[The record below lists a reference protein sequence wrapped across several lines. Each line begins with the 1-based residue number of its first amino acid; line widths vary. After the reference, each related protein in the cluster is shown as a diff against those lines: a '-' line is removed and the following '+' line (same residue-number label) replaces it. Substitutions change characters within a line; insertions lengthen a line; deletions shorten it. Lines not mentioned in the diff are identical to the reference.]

1 MVIVYI
7 LLNKDVIMAT
17 KKTKRI
23 AVLDRGLCSPKACGF
38 YLCQKVCPINRS
50 GEECIT
56 VLDIDKKPAI
66 DENLCIACQIC
77 VKKCPKNAI
86 AIVNLPDQLKETP
99 IHRYGRNMFTL
110 FKLPVPKRNAVVALV
125 GPNGVGKS
133 TVINI
138 LSGGLK
144 PNTGVFGEDV
154 PWQNIINK
162 FKGTEL
168 QEYLERLSSKK
179 IKTAYKPQKV
189 DMIPKVWKGS
199 VKKLLERAG
208 DKKKLSEIMK
218 RLNAESILNKDV
230 DKLSGGE
237 LQLLSIIATI
247 SKEADFYFFDEPS
260 SYLDAYER
268 LLVAKE
274 IRLLSEKAFVMVVEH
289 DLAVADY
296 MADYTHILYGNPGV
310 FGVVS
315 NPYGVRVGINTYLEG
330 YIREENMRF
339 RKEPIV
345 FSRKAKGFE
354 KTELFL
360 QFPSFEKK
368 FKDFSL
374 KTNQG
379 NLYNG
384 EVIGI
389 VGPNAIG
396 KTTFIKMLA
405 GELKPD
411 KGSAP
416 EKLKISYKPQR
427 ILLSKDEEKIAV
439 QDFIHSKDIKMS
451 QENKKLF
458 FDLGVE
464 KLMERNVKSLSGGE
478 LQSVFI
484 GCALGQEAN
493 LLLLDEP
500 SAFLDVEQRLNVA
513 KILRAYAES
522 KDMPCFVVDHDLQFI
537 DAVSD
542 RLIVFE
548 GQRGVRG
555 IGNEPSKLAEGMNK
569 LLKDLGVTYRRDPS
583 TGRPRANKPDSQKD
597 IEQKKKGQ
605 YFYVE

>member
-1 MVIVYI
+1 
-7 LLNKDVIMAT
+7 MAS

-23 AVLDRGLCSPKACGF
+23 AVLDRDLCSPKACGF
-38 YLCQKVCPINRS
+38 FLCQKVCPINRS
-50 GEECIT
+50 GEECVT
-56 VLDIDKKPAI
+56 VLEADNKPII
-66 DENLCIACQIC
+66 DESLCIACQIC

-86 AIVNLPDQLKETP
+86 SVINLPEQLKETP
-99 IHRYGRNMFTL
+99 IHRYGKNMFTL
-110 FKLPVPKRNAVVALV
+110 YKLPVPKHNAVVALV

-138 LSGGLK
+138 LSGDLR
-144 PNTGVFGEDV
+144 PNTGIFGKDV
-154 PWQNIINK
+154 PWQDIIDK

-168 QEYLERLSSKK
+168 QEYLERLSKK
-179 IKTAYKPQKV
+179 NIKAAYKPQKI
-189 DMIPKVWKGS
+189 DMIPKMWKGS
-199 VKKLLERAG
+199 VKKLLEKGG
-208 DKKKLSEIMK
+208 DNKKMSGVVK
-218 RLNAESILNKDV
+218 RLNAESILNKDI

-247 SKEADFYFFDEPS
+247 SKESDFYFFDEPS

-274 IRLLSEKAFVMVVEH
+274 IRLLSKKAFVMVVEH

-330 YIREENMRF
+330 FIREENMRF

-345 FSRKAKGFE
+345 FAHKAKSFE
-354 KTELFL
+354 KTKLFL
-360 QFPSFEKK
+360 QFTEFEKK

-374 KTNQG
+374 KTNSG
-379 NLYNG
+379 NLYKG
-384 EVIGI
+384 EVVGI
-389 VGPNAIG
+389 VGPNGIG

-405 GELKPD
+405 GELKSD
-411 KGSAP
+411 KGKAL
-416 EKLKISYKPQR
+416 EKIRISYKPQR
-427 ILLSKDEEKIAV
+427 IILSKEEEGMSVQEFIGNNKIKIS
-439 QDFIHSKDIKMS
+439 QD
-451 QENKKLF
+451 NKKLF

-464 KLMERNVKSLSGGE
+464 KLMERNIKSLSGGE

-484 GCALGQEAN
+484 GCSLAKDAE

-522 KDMPCFVVDHDLQFI
+522 KEIPCFVVDHDLQFI
-537 DAVSD
+537 DAISD

-555 IGNEPSKLAEGMNK
+555 VGNEPCKLAEGMNK
-569 LLKDLGVTYRRDPS
+569 LLKDLGVTYRRDPT
-583 TGRPRANKPDSQKD
+583 TGRPRANKPGSQKD
-597 IEQKKKGQ
+597 TEQKQKGQ
-605 YFYVE
+605 YFYIE